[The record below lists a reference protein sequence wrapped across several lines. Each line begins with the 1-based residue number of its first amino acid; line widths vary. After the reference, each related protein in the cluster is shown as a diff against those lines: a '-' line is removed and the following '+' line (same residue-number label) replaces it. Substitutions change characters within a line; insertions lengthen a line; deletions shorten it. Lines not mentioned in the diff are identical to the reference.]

1 MFAAIWTGFRA
12 LLLLTG
18 YAVVAFMIY
27 LIVTGLAFPLVYGA
41 NEIMYS
47 IGRFLIAYYLFFV
60 AAVLEAITPTAPVTP
75 RHDPA
80 LIDDN
85 ERRPSAA
92 RDAGMADAALI
103 RAQQQQELAWWVTHR
118 G

>member
-1 MFAAIWTGFRA
+1 MFAAISTGFRR

-18 YAVVAFMIY
+18 YAVTAFMIY
-27 LIVTGLAFPLVYGA
+27 LVVTGLAFPLIYGA

-47 IGRFLIAYYLFFV
+47 IGRFFIAYYLFFV
-60 AAVLEAITPTAPVTP
+60 AAVLEAIIPAKPVTP
-75 RHDPA
+75 RYDRA

-85 ERRPSAA
+85 ERSLGAA
-92 RDAGMADAALI
+92 RDAGMAEAALI
-103 RAQQQQELAWWVTHR
+103 HAQQQQELAWWVNHR

>member
-1 MFAAIWTGFRA
+1 MFAAISTGFRR

-27 LIVTGLAFPLVYGA
+27 LVVTGLAFPLIYGA

-47 IGRFLIAYYLFFV
+47 IGRFFIAYYLFFV

-75 RHDPA
+75 RFDPA

-85 ERRPSAA
+85 ERSLGAA
-92 RDAGMADAALI
+92 GDAGMAEAALI
-103 RAQQQQELAWWVTHR
+103 DAQQQQELAWWVNHR

>member
-1 MFAAIWTGFRA
+1 MFAATSTGLRG
-12 LLLLTG
+12 LLLLIG
-18 YAVVAFMIY
+18 YAVIVFIIY
-27 LIVTGLAFPLVYGA
+27 LVVSGLAFPLIYGGV
-41 NEIMYS
+41 EIIYS

-60 AAVLEAITPTAPVTP
+60 AAVLEAMTPTAPATP
-75 RHDPA
+75 RYDSA

-85 ERRPSAA
+85 ERLGAA

-103 RAQQQQELAWWVTHR
+103 HTQQQRQELAWWMNHR

>member
-1 MFAAIWTGFRA
+1 MRRLQLDISNLAKIAASSRLGH
-12 LLLLTG
+12 L
-18 YAVVAFMIY
+18 V
-27 LIVTGLAFPLVYGA
+27 VTGLAFPLIYGGV
-41 NEIMYS
+41 EIIYS

-75 RHDPA
+75 RHDLA

-85 ERRPSAA
+85 ERRLGAA
-92 RDAGMADAALI
+92 RDAGIADAALI
-103 RAQQQQELAWWVTHR
+103 HAQQQQELAWWVNHR

>member
-85 ERRPSAA
+85 ERRLSAA

-103 RAQQQQELAWWVTHR
+103 HAQQQQELAWWVTHR

>member
-1 MFAAIWTGFRA
+1 MFVAISTGFRR

-18 YAVVAFMIY
+18 YAVTAVMIY
-27 LIVTGLAFPLVYGA
+27 LVVTGLAFPLIYGA

-47 IGRFLIAYYLFFV
+47 IGRFFIAYYLFFV
-60 AAVLEAITPTAPVTP
+60 AAVLEAIIPAKPVTP
-75 RHDPA
+75 RYDRA

-85 ERRPSAA
+85 ERSLGAA
-92 RDAGMADAALI
+92 RDAGMAEAALI
-103 RAQQQQELAWWVTHR
+103 HAQQQQELAWWVNHR

>member
-1 MFAAIWTGFRA
+1 MFAAISTGFRR

-18 YAVVAFMIY
+18 YAVVVFMIY
-27 LIVTGLAFPLVYGA
+27 LVVTGLVFPLIYGGV
-41 NEIMYS
+41 EIMNS
-47 IGRFLIAYYLFFV
+47 IVRFFIAYYLFFV
-60 AAVLEAITPTAPVTP
+60 AAVLEAMTPSVPVTP

-85 ERRPSAA
+85 ERRLGAA
-92 RDAGMADAALI
+92 RDGEMADAALI
-103 RAQQQQELAWWVTHR
+103 HAQQQQELAWWVNHR

>member
-1 MFAAIWTGFRA
+1 MFAAISTGFHG

-18 YAVVAFMIY
+18 YAVTAFMIY
-27 LIVTGLAFPLVYGA
+27 LVVTGLAFPLIYGGV
-41 NEIMYS
+41 EIMSS

-75 RHDPA
+75 RHDLA

-85 ERRPSAA
+85 ERRLGAA
-92 RDAGMADAALI
+92 RDAEMADAALI
-103 RAQQQQELAWWVTHR
+103 HAQQQQELAWWVTHR

>member
-1 MFAAIWTGFRA
+1 MFAAISTGFRR

-27 LIVTGLAFPLVYGA
+27 LVVTGLVFPLIYGA
-41 NEIMYS
+41 SEIMNS

-60 AAVLEAITPTAPVTP
+60 AAVLEAITPTAPAT
-75 RHDPA
+75 RGHDPA

-85 ERRPSAA
+85 ERRPRAA
-92 RDAGMADAALI
+92 RDAEMADAALVQT
-103 RAQQQQELAWWVTHR
+103 QQQQELAWWVNHR
-118 G
+118 D